1 MANLLESLS
10 KRLLLGDGAL
20 GTYLYSLGLPRRYCL
35 EEANLSRPE
44 LVRRAHA
51 DYRQAG
57 AVLLRTNTTG
67 ANRASLSRFGLEGR
81 VVEVNRRGVELARE
95 AAGEGECYVA
105 GSVGPIWLRPWE
117 GSLSP
122 EERRSLYREQAT
134 ALLEAGSDLLFLE
147 TFTELAEAEIAL
159 SVAREAG
166 APIAA
171 VSLAVFEEGRLT
183 NGDTL
188 ASALA
193 SLRATGAALVGI
205 GGSCGILASLHL
217 LEEIEVR
224 PGELLSVFPNAGKP
238 EFYEGRLTYSA
249 SPEYF
254 AASVGRFVEEGVHLL
269 GGDYGT
275 SPLHIAAMAP
285 VLARHR
291 PRLVKPRRALTPEL
305 TVVETARE
313 EEPPKVEEESL
324 LDRCKR
330 KAVSMVELDS
340 PRTLAMDKFLEG
352 VRALEKAGVDALT
365 LADNSL
371 AILRVSNLAA
381 AVAAQRCSR
390 LQTVLHLACRDRNL
404 LGLQS
409 ELMGLSVLGF
419 RHVLALTGDPAKAGD
434 HPGATSVYD
443 LNSLGL
449 IKLMAKLNAGV
460 SAAGRD
466 LKAKTRFVI
475 GCAFNPNSVQF
486 DSQVRKLESKIA
498 AGAQYT
504 MTQPVFD
511 LELVRKS
518 AERLKPLGIPVFLGV
533 MPVLNSRN
541 AEFLHNEVPG
551 ISIPENLRERLR
563 HLEGPKAAEV
573 GLEAARSLA
582 EAALEHFGGIYLIT
596 PFMRYDLSVRLI
608 QELF

>member
-1 MANLLESLS
+1 MANLLELLS
-10 KRLLLGDGAL
+10 QRLVLGDGAL
-20 GTYLYSLGLPRRYCL
+20 GTYLYTLGLPRRYCL

-44 LVRRAHA
+44 LVQRAHA

-57 AVLLRTNTTG
+57 AELLRTNTTG

-81 VVEVNRRGVELARE
+81 VVEINRRGVELARA
-95 AAGEGECYVA
+95 AAGGGESLIA
-105 GSVGPIWLRPWE
+105 GSVGPIWLRPWD

-122 EERRSLYREQAT
+122 EERRTLYQEQIS
-134 ALLEAGSDLLFLE
+134 ALLDAGCDLVFLE
-147 TFTELAEAEIAL
+147 TFTELPEAMLAL
-159 SVAREAG
+159 RVAREAG
-166 APIAA
+166 SPIVA
-171 VSLAVFEEGRLT
+171 VSLAVFEEGRLG
-183 NGDTL
+183 NGETL
-188 ASALA
+188 ASGLAALW
-193 SLRATGAALVGI
+193 GAGAGLVGI

-217 LEEIEVR
+217 LEGIEVR
-224 PGELLSVFPNAGKP
+224 AGEFLCAFPNAGKP

-249 SPEYF
+249 SPKYF
-254 AASVGRFVEEGVHLL
+254 AASVDRFVEEGVHLL

-285 VLARHR
+285 ILARHR
-291 PRLVKPRRALTPEL
+291 PRFVKAARARLS
-305 TVVETARE
+305 VVEAVRE
-313 EEPPKVEEESL
+313 EAPPGTREESL

-330 KAVSMVELDS
+330 KPVAIVELDS

-352 VRALEKAGVDALT
+352 VRALEKAGADALT

-390 LQTVLHLACRDRNL
+390 LHTVLHLACRDRNL

-409 ELMGLSVLGF
+409 ELLGMSVLGF

-449 IKLMAKLNAGV
+449 IKLLAKLNSGV

-466 LKAKTRFVI
+466 LKAKTDFVI

-498 AGAQYT
+498 AGAQFT

-511 LELVRKS
+511 AERIRKS
-518 AERLKPLGIPVFLGV
+518 AERLKPLGIPVFVGV

-551 ISIPENLRERLR
+551 ISIPEGVRERLR

-573 GLEAARSLA
+573 GLELARSLA
-582 EAALEHFGGIYLIT
+582 ETVLECFGAVYLIT
-596 PFMRYDLSVRLI
+596 PFLRYDLSVRLLE
-608 QELF
+608 ELF